1 MISTEPTA
9 LIPVTL
15 LTGFLGSGKTT
26 VLNHVLKQPGMAAT
40 AVIVNELGEI
50 GLDHLLIERSSEDVV
65 LLNSGCLC
73 CTVRGDIVDTL
84 TNLFVDR
91 VKGKVPFFTRVAIE
105 TTGLADPAPIL
116 HTLMTDP
123 IVAARYVLD
132 GVVTTVDAV
141 NGAGSLDRQPE
152 AVKQAA
158 VADRLLLTKTDI
170 AEPGA
175 RQAIEARLKE
185 LNPSAAIVSVAQG
198 AIDSALLFNIGF
210 YDPTT
215 KSLDVR
221 RWLRDESFEGDH
233 GQDVGHGHEHPD
245 VNRHDDRIRAF
256 CITREQPIS
265 WAALSTWLDGLAA
278 MRGDDL
284 LRLKAIVALSD
295 RPDQPVVLHGVQ
307 HLFHPPVLL
316 PEWPSEDRRTRM
328 VFITRDL
335 PRETIE
341 TTLAAFEEAVE
352 ERPSSQSPPR
362 ELGNGGT
369 RRNFLVSAGSIAAA
383 TAFAGSARAVM
394 GPDDKFDL
402 VIKGGEV
409 LDPSQSLRGRRD
421 IGIRYGI
428 IEALE
433 PEIPAPRGL
442 RVLDAS
448 GKLVTPGLV
457 DLHTH
462 VYPYG
467 SAIGIP
473 ADELVAHQCTTTCVS
488 AGDAGAN
495 NFAAFRRFIVA
506 QTRTRL
512 CAFIHIANSGLA
524 SFPVAELTNIDV
536 ADVSAAAKAIA
547 ENGDIVI
554 GAKVRMSENVIAK
567 NGIEPLKRAIAA
579 CEQAGTGGRVMVH
592 IGGVETRALMSQILD
607 LMRPGD
613 VLTHAYS
620 GAPNLSGD
628 FTNIVEDGSL
638 LPAALAAKQRGII
651 FDAGHGGGSFDY
663 TVAEVAIAQGCTPD
677 TISSDIHVFS
687 GNTPGMPYLTWV
699 MSKFLGLGFTLDQVI
714 AMATINPAKIIN
726 RLPKLGTLELG
737 APGDVAIMDLV
748 EGPVTFVDTRNN
760 TRGGKAYLKPV
771 QTVTA
776 GVPFGR
782 PYNAPFSVR

>member
-1 MISTEPTA
+1 MSSNEPA
-9 LIPVTL
+9 SLIPVTL

-26 VLNHVLKQPGMAAT
+26 VLNHVLKQPGMTAT
-40 AVIVNELGEI
+40 AVIVNEFGEI
-50 GLDHLLIERSSEDVV
+50 GIDHLLVERSSEDVV

-73 CTVRGDIVDTL
+73 CTVRNDIVDTL

-91 VKGKVPFFTRVAIE
+91 VTGRVPFFTRVAIE

-116 HTLMTDP
+116 HTLMTEP
-123 IVAARYVLD
+123 IVAARYMLD

-141 NGAGSLDRQPE
+141 NGAGTLDRQPE

-158 VADRLLLTKTDI
+158 VADRLLLTKTDL
-170 AEPGA
+170 AAPGA
-175 RQAIEARLKE
+175 RQAFETRLAA
-185 LNPSAAIVSVAQG
+185 LNPSAPIIPVAQG
-198 AIDSALLFNIGF
+198 AVDPALLFNLGF
-210 YDPTT
+210 FDPAT
-215 KSLDVR
+215 KGVDVQ
-221 RWLRDESFEGDH
+221 RWLRDEAFAA
-233 GQDVGHGHEHPD
+233 GHEHEHDDDHLDP
-245 VNRHDDRIRAF
+245 NRHDDRIRAF
-256 CITREQPIS
+256 CITRERPIS
-265 WAALSTWLDGLAA
+265 WGVLSGWLDGLAT

-284 LRLKAIVALSD
+284 LRFKAIVALSD
-295 RPDQPVVLHGVQ
+295 RPDEPVVLHGVQ

-316 PEWPSEDRRTRM
+316 PQWPSEDHRTRM

-335 PRETIE
+335 PRGTIE
-341 TTLAAFEEAVE
+341 ATLTAFEKAVE
-352 ERPSSQSPPR
+352 EPPAPR
-362 ELGNGGT
+362 DPEEPRT
-369 RRNFLVSAGSIAAA
+369 RREFLVSAGSIAAT

-428 IEALE
+428 VEALE
-433 PEIPAPRGL
+433 PEIPATRAL

-473 ADELVAHQCTTTCVS
+473 ADELVGHQCTTTCVS

-495 NFAAFRRFIVA
+495 NFAGFRRFIVA

-512 CAFIHIANSGLA
+512 YAFIHIANSGLA
-524 SFPVAELTNIDV
+524 SFPVAELTNINV
-536 ADVSAAAKAIA
+536 ADVSVAAKAIA
-547 ENGDIVI
+547 ENADIAI
-554 GAKVRMSENVIAK
+554 GAKVRMSENVIAN
-567 NGIEPLKRAIAA
+567 NGIEPLKRAISA
-579 CEQAGTGGRVMVH
+579 CEKAGTGGRVMVH
-592 IGGVETRALMSQILD
+592 IGGVATRGLMSEILD
-607 LMRPGD
+607 LLRPGD
-613 VLTHAYS
+613 ILTHCYT
-620 GAPNLSGD
+620 GAPNLAGD
-628 FTNIVEDGSL
+628 FTNIVQDGHL

-651 FDAGHGGGSFDY
+651 FDVGHGGGSFDY
-663 TVAEVAIAQGCTPD
+663 TVAEVAIAQGCPPD

-687 GNTPGMPYLTWV
+687 GNTPGMPYVTWV
-699 MSKFLGLGFTLDQVI
+699 MSKFLGLGFTLDQVV
-714 AMATINPAKIIN
+714 AMATINPAKVIN
-726 RLPKLGTLELG
+726 RLPKLGTLQVG
-737 APGDVAIMDLV
+737 APGDVAIMELV
-748 EGPVTFVDTRNN
+748 EGPVSFVDTRNN
-760 TRGGKAYLKPV
+760 SRSGNAYLKPV

>member
-40 AVIVNELGEI
+40 AVIVNEFGEI
-50 GLDHLLIERSSEDVV
+50 GLDHLLVERSSEDVV

-221 RWLRDESFEGDH
+221 RWLRHESFEGDH

-607 LMRPGD
+607 

-620 GAPNLSGD
+620 GA
-628 FTNIVEDGSL
+628 E
-638 LPAALAAKQRGII
+638 
-651 FDAGHGGGSFDY
+651 
-663 TVAEVAIAQGCTPD
+663 
-677 TISSDIHVFS
+677 
-687 GNTPGMPYLTWV
+687 
-699 MSKFLGLGFTLDQVI
+699 
-714 AMATINPAKIIN
+714 
-726 RLPKLGTLELG
+726 
-737 APGDVAIMDLV
+737 
-748 EGPVTFVDTRNN
+748 
-760 TRGGKAYLKPV
+760 PV
-771 QTVTA
+771 QR
-776 GVPFGR
+776 FYQYR
-782 PYNAPFSVR
+782 